1 MLRTLMV
8 LALLA
13 APLAGHADMTAVE
26 DSIETSTAVVSV
38 PASVG
43 SSLIARS
50 CRSCEY
56 VTMTLAATT
65 RFFVGRTEISQ
76 ADYARLVA
84 DGKPHSLTLMYNREN
99 RALTRVVLPA
109 HARRSSRR

>member
-26 DSIETSTAVVSV
+26 DSIETSTAVVNV
-38 PASVG
+38 PATVG
-43 SSLIARS
+43 GAVIARS

-56 VTMTLAATT
+56 VTVTLAATT
-65 RFFVGRTEISQ
+65 RFFVGRTEVTE
-76 ADYARLVA
+76 ADYRRLIA
-84 DGKPHSLTLMYNREN
+84 DGKPRSLTLMYNRES

-109 HARRSSRR
+109 HARRAPRR